1 MMTIVAG
8 FVFVATALG
17 CLVFAV
23 RERRLISR
31 LQRYGVHGWGTVTRA
46 VVHDTTQHPVI
57 AFTDH
62 AGHHIEFTPQVA
74 GIGLRLTV
82 GQQVPIAY
90 LDGQPQ
96 AARVFTARYRVLP
109 SVLTGMGGLI
119 FLVAG
124 IAVILAGNR
133 P

>member
-1 MMTIVAG
+1 MTTIAG
-8 FVFVATALG
+8 LVFLAAALG

-31 LQRYGVHGWGTVTRA
+31 LQRYGVHGQGQVVGA
-46 VVHDTTQHPVI
+46 VVRDTVQHPVV

-62 AGHHIEFTPQVA
+62 VGHHIEFTPQVA

-96 AARVFTARYRVLP
+96 AARVFTPRYRVLP
-109 SVLTGMGGLI
+109 VVLSGMAGMI
-119 FLVAG
+119 FLAVG
-124 IAVILAGNR
+124 IAVILFGN
-133 P
+133 